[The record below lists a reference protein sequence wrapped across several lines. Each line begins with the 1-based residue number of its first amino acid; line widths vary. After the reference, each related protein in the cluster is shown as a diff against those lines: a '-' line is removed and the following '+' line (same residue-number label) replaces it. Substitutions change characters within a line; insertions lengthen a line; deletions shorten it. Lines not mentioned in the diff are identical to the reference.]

1 MSLSFVLSSAHE
13 LETTHWLSVHKV
25 TSLFM
30 HCQNTKSWWRK
41 RMTEQWQPSLH
52 RFLSHMR
59 YSTRMSGIVLTC
71 VYCAYACVCVCAG
84 WQSCKWGNGGEFV
97 LLANVYAVFVQRVW
111 MVSVMNFKR
120 SAKQCVNGFHF
131 LFLLGG
137 GVGHILEIVREVNRM
152 FPQSHVSLSLFLLII
167 LLF

>member
-1 MSLSFVLSSAHE
+1 
-13 LETTHWLSVHKV
+13 
-25 TSLFM
+25 
-30 HCQNTKSWWRK
+30 
-41 RMTEQWQPSLH
+41 
-52 RFLSHMR
+52 
-59 YSTRMSGIVLTC
+59 
-71 VYCAYACVCVCAG
+71 
-84 WQSCKWGNGGEFV
+84 
-97 LLANVYAVFVQRVW
+97 